1 MKNTRD
7 LKNYVRDMIVKHPEL
22 REQMLEFLELCM
34 DEIEEGASPAN
45 EMHLCVSDIN
55 QLITNQQ
62 EL

>member
-1 MKNTRD
+1 MNNTRD

-34 DEIEEGASPAN
+34 DEIEEGGSPAN

-62 EL
+62 V

>member
-1 MKNTRD
+1 MNNTKD

-22 REQMLEFLELCM
+22 RKQMLEFLELCM
-34 DEIEEGASPAN
+34 DEIEEGASPSN

-55 QLITNQQ
+55 QLIENQQ

>member
-1 MKNTRD
+1 
-7 LKNYVRDMIVKHPEL
+7 
-22 REQMLEFLELCM
+22 M

>member
-22 REQMLEFLELCM
+22 KEQMLEFLELCM
-34 DEIEEGASPAN
+34 GEIEEGESPSN
-45 EMHLCVSDIN
+45 EMHLCVRDIE

-62 EL
+62 L

>member
-1 MKNTRD
+1 MNNTRD

-22 REQMLEFLELCM
+22 REQMLELLELCM
-34 DEIEEGASPAN
+34 DEIEEGASPSN

-62 EL
+62 V

>member
-1 MKNTRD
+1 MNNTRD

-22 REQMLEFLELCM
+22 REQMLELLELCM

-45 EMHLCVSDIN
+45 EMHLCVNDIN

>member
-1 MKNTRD
+1 MNNTRD

-22 REQMLEFLELCM
+22 RKQMLEFLELCM

-62 EL
+62 V

>member
-1 MKNTRD
+1 MNNTKD

-22 REQMLEFLELCM
+22 REQMLELLELCM
-34 DEIEEGASPAN
+34 DEIEEGASPSN

-62 EL
+62 V

>member
-22 REQMLEFLELCM
+22 KEQMLEFLELCM
-34 DEIEEGASPAN
+34 NEIEEGESPSN
-45 EMHLCVSDIN
+45 EMHLCVRDIE

-62 EL
+62 L